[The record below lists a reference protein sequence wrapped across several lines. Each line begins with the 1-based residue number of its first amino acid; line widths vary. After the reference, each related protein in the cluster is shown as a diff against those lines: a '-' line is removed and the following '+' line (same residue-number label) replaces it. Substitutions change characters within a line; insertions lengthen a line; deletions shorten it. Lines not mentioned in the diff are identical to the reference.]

1 MRIANT
7 TPAQLQEIARAIA
20 NAAAEARGFSPADL
34 DVHATVDAREHSV
47 RLTLEKTLDRVFTR
61 VLTDAFTKVAVA
73 ATARVSGSAPICAI
87 GLDTHAPKTI
97 HLEKSARLDASG
109 CAVYSNSSHG
119 QGLRI
124 DNDATIRA
132 ALICSSGGKLGRSAS
147 FEPAP
152 RTDCPPLGDPL
163 AARAQPVV
171 GLCTEHDLVIRSD
184 RTLAPGVYCGGIRVR
199 DGARV
204 TLSSGLYVIKDGE
217 LRVDDGSLIGAY
229 VSFFFTGENAAID
242 FRREA
247 TIDLSAMRDGEIPGI
262 LFFQDRASDEGR
274 DFKIESD
281 DARNLL
287 GTIYLPRGD
296 LFVNA
301 REPVAD
307 RSAFTVIVARKIEL
321 SEGPVLTLNTGYDDT
336 DIPVPEGVGPT
347 GDVVLSQ

>member
-1 MRIANT
+1 
-7 TPAQLQEIARAIA
+7 
-20 NAAAEARGFSPADL
+20 
-34 DVHATVDAREHSV
+34 
-47 RLTLEKTLDRVFTR
+47 
-61 VLTDAFTKVAVA
+61 
-73 ATARVSGSAPICAI
+73 
-87 GLDTHAPKTI
+87 
-97 HLEKSARLDASG
+97 
-109 CAVYSNSSHG
+109 
-119 QGLRI
+119 
-124 DNDATIRA
+124 
-132 ALICSSGGKLGRSAS
+132 
-147 FEPAP
+147 
-152 RTDCPPLGDPL
+152 
-163 AARAQPVV
+163 
-171 GLCTEHDLVIRSD
+171 
-184 RTLAPGVYCGGIRVR
+184 
-199 DGARV
+199 
-204 TLSSGLYVIKDGE
+204 
-217 LRVDDGSLIGAY
+217 

>member
-1 MRIANT
+1 M
-7 TPAQLQEIARAIA
+7 
-20 NAAAEARGFSPADL
+20 
-34 DVHATVDAREHSV
+34 
-47 RLTLEKTLDRVFTR
+47 
-61 VLTDAFTKVAVA
+61 
-73 ATARVSGSAPICAI
+73 
-87 GLDTHAPKTI
+87 
-97 HLEKSARLDASG
+97 
-109 CAVYSNSSHG
+109 
-119 QGLRI
+119 
-124 DNDATIRA
+124 
-132 ALICSSGGKLGRSAS
+132 
-147 FEPAP
+147 
-152 RTDCPPLGDPL
+152 
-163 AARAQPVV
+163 
-171 GLCTEHDLVIRSD
+171 
-184 RTLAPGVYCGGIRVR
+184 
-199 DGARV
+199 

-347 GDVVLSQ
+347 GDVVFVPVEDRNPSRYPGACAASRRDSSKTWLTTTIRLR